1 MIKYLRTVVIAVLA
15 VAAVS
20 CSGPGEVHEYA
31 VSDLEF
37 TLEGPLFAGPNS
49 GQTEIIVDLKEILG
63 EAYSEDMRISDARTT
78 SAEVFPN
85 DSLGFTDVSAF
96 IVSFASDNEDV
107 SMQEAAVKNPLE
119 EGTASARLDVA
130 AEAELGELMEE
141 GKVYVVLDADLL
153 EDYWDGN
160 RNFKLNFTIDLTIK

>member
-49 GQTEIIVDLKEILG
+49 GQTEIIVDLKEFLG
-63 EAYSEDMRISDARTT
+63 RHIPM
-78 SAEVFPN
+78 
-85 DSLGFTDVSAF
+85 G
-96 IVSFASDNEDV
+96 
-107 SMQEAAVKNPLE
+107 
-119 EGTASARLDVA
+119 
-130 AEAELGELMEE
+130 
-141 GKVYVVLDADLL
+141 
-153 EDYWDGN
+153 
-160 RNFKLNFTIDLTIK
+160 

>member
-37 TLEGPLFAGPNS
+37 ILEGPLFAGPNS

-63 EAYSEDMRISDARTT
+63 EAYSDGMRISDARLT

-119 EGTASARLDVA
+119 DGAVSARLDVA
-130 AEAELGELMEE
+130 PEAELGELMEE

-160 RNFKLNFTIDLTIK
+160 RNFKLNYTIDLTIK